1 MNAEGVQRAVQ
12 RIAHEVLERAR
23 AEGSLEGLALVGIRR
38 GGVPLAERI
47 RAEIGRASGV
57 TPPLGTLDIAL
68 YRDDLAQRG
77 AAPVV
82 GPTDVRF
89 PLEGRTIVLVDDVL
103 YTGRTIRAAL
113 DELVDFGRPR
123 RVWLA
128 VLVDRGG
135 RELPIAADFAGA
147 RLDGARGAGRAGAA
161 GGRTAPPRIPWW
173 FARGGSRDRTTA
185 SPHRPGGVLPGGDP
199 RRCSTWPSP

>member
-1 MNAEGVQRAVQ
+1 MNAEAVQRAVQ
-12 RIAHEVLERAR
+12 RIAHEVLDRAR
-23 AEGSLEGLALVGIRR
+23 DQGALDRLAFVGIRR
-38 GGVPLAERI
+38 GGIPLAERI
-47 RAEIGRASGV
+47 RAEIGRATGT

-68 YRDDLAQRG
+68 YRDDLSTRG

-89 PLEGRTIVLVDDVL
+89 PLEGRTIVLTDDVL

-147 RLDGARGAGRAGAA
+147 RLEVPEGSDVQVRWREYGATEDSVVVREGRK
-161 GGRTAPPRIPWW
+161 P
-173 FARGGSRDRTTA
+173 
-185 SPHRPGGVLPGGDP
+185 
-199 RRCSTWPSP
+199 